1 MPSRLHVRQHEVLHL
16 LQVSRHN
23 FVLSQRMKITKTGMG
38 HSCFHGLHPFVW
50 CATLH
55 LFKDVE
61 KAGVLEPAHFREGD
75 ESQLCIGWVESDA
88 LEVLNAVSVDI
99 VEVGCLEIVVEHLRQ
114 CCSIGTRML
123 G

>member
-1 MPSRLHVRQHEVLHL
+1 
-16 LQVSRHN
+16 
-23 FVLSQRMKITKTGMG
+23 MG

-61 KAGVLEPAHFREGD
+61 KAGVLEPAHFREGG
-75 ESQLCIGWVESDA
+75 EGQLVIGWVECYA

-114 CCSIGTRML
+114 CCSIGTRMH